1 MEEIY
6 NMRKYLIGLFFIIS
20 IFSFSEETG
29 LGIIIDSDLKAV
41 GVKEE
46 NIKKAKQL
54 MSEVA
59 TSYRLK
65 SLEIE
70 QLELQINKYV
80 LDGPEKSL
88 KEIDEIFDKIGRLE
102 AAISKERIRSQINIQ
117 KLITQEQYMKAREIA
132 VKRLNGKK

>member
-1 MEEIY
+1 
-6 NMRKYLIGLFFIIS
+6 MRKYLIGLFFIIS

>member
-1 MEEIY
+1 MK
-6 NMRKYLIGLFFIIS
+6 KYLISLFLIIS

-54 MSEVA
+54 MNEVA

-70 QLELQINKYV
+70 QLELQVNKYV

-117 KLITQEQYMKAREIA
+117 KLITQEQYVRAREIA
-132 VKRLNGKK
+132 IKRLNGQK